1 MDRIISMII
10 NAVIR
15 QFVSRGVKAGID
27 HVAGKGK
34 PASLMTPEEKSQS
47 QDAKQAAKRA
57 RQAANL
63 ARRLGR

>member
-15 QFVSRGVKAGID
+15 QFVSRGVKAGIS

-34 PASLMTPEEKSQS
+34 PVSQMTPEERKQS
-47 QDAKQAAKRA
+47 TDAKQMAKRA